1 MPFRLINVG
10 ETFQRA
16 MDIDFMGLIGDC
28 VVVYMD
34 SFIVFSKE
42 NTNHITQMRKVFNR
56 CRRYGISLNPKDSVF
71 VVDEGK
77 MLGFIVSKE
86 GIMIEPERIEAI
98 SKIPP
103 PYNKKSMQS
112 FVGKINFVRSIII
125 LSRSR

>member
-1 MPFRLINVG
+1 
-10 ETFQRA
+10 
-16 MDIDFMGLIGDC
+16 MGLIGDC

-42 NTNHITQMRKVFNR
+42 NTNHITHMRKVFNR

-86 GIMIEPERIEAI
+86 GMMIEPDRSEAI
-98 SKIPP
+98 
-103 PYNKKSMQS
+103 
-112 FVGKINFVRSIII
+112 
-125 LSRSR
+125 